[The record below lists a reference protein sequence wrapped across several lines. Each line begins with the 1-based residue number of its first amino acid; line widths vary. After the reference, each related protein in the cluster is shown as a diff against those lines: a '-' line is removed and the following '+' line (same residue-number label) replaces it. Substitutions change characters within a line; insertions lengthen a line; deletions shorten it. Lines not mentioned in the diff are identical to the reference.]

1 MIPEKLN
8 KGDTIGVIAPSNY
21 IKEDDLE
28 YINASIALMEAS
40 GFKVKFGNYVFENT
54 LNYGTDPRRRAKDIN
69 MMFADKEVKA
79 ILCVKGGEDS
89 NSCLDYIDY
98 EIIKNNPKIICGFS
112 DNTSIL
118 DVINEKTGLV
128 TYHGPT
134 FKSFTSWDT
143 GYAYE
148 QFIKKLTENNKENVS
163 MGEAEN
169 FSASENT
176 GNNNKNISID
186 ESEQES
192 SKDGLEEYTEEFL
205 SRVIGEPEDAYTTLK
220 AGKAKGQLV
229 GGNLSLFTKLV
240 CGKYA
245 VNIENKILFLEE
257 LGFETGPEA
266 TNSNIYYLK
275 QNGVFDKIAGL
286 WIGNYEH
293 QSKITLEEIV
303 MNAIGD
309 EYSFP
314 IIKSNNFG
322 HIDRKTII
330 PIGQMAEID
339 TEKNEKILL
348 EN

>member
-1 MIPEKLN
+1 MIPEKLK

-54 LNYGTDPRRRAKDIN
+54 LNYGTDPRKRAKDIN

-148 QFIKKLTENNKENVS
+148 QFIKKLTENNKENS
-163 MGEAEN
+163 TE
-169 FSASENT
+169 
-176 GNNNKNISID
+176 K
-186 ESEQES
+186 
-192 SKDGLEEYTEEFL
+192 YTEEFL
-205 SRVIGEPEDAYTTLK
+205 SKVIGEPEDAYTTLK

-245 VNIENKILFLEE
+245 VNVENKILFLEE

-293 QSKITLEEIV
+293 QSKITLEEII

-330 PIGQMAEID
+330 PIGQIAEID
-339 TEKNEKILL
+339 TEKNVKILL